1 MGELDDLGEAL
12 PIRDIY
18 EDLAKPA
25 VREAGSAIGNV
36 VKVARF
42 VLAPIDYLA
51 AQHGR
56 WQRYLERVAQKV
68 PDEKRIEA
76 HPQLAGPV
84 LDGLRY
90 VEEGSL
96 TAELFLN
103 LLARA
108 IDRERVGEAHP
119 AFASIIAHLSPDEA
133 LILYHLKKA
142 CFNLKQSASLDSQTR
157 LFSPR
162 KTIANEFP
170 TGGLAFPDNFF
181 VYLDHLHSLNLAGAW
196 QQGHQEPTYEGSREQ
211 QTGVIINSLITLT
224 PFGQL
229 FAKACVPDD
238 LAGVHPSADARSQ
251 QGRTGAA

>member
-1 MGELDDLGEAL
+1 MSGLDDLGNAL
-12 PIRDIY
+12 PIKDIY

-42 VLAPIDYLA
+42 ILAPIDYLA

-68 PDEKRIEA
+68 PDEKRIDA

-84 LDGLRY
+84 LEGLRY
-90 VEEGSL
+90 TEEGSL

-108 IDRERVGEAHP
+108 IDRDRVDEAHP
-119 AFASIIAHLSPDEA
+119 AFASIIAQLSPDEA
-133 LILYHLKKA
+133 LVLYHLRKRPFKLTQTA
-142 CFNLKQSASLDSQTR
+142 ALDPDVR

-162 KTIANEFP
+162 TTVENEFP
-170 TGGLAFPDNFF
+170 TRELAFPNNFF
-181 VYLDHLHSLNLAGAW
+181 MYMDHLHSLNLAGVG
-196 QQGHQEPTYEGSREQ
+196 QQGNQEATYEESPRR
-211 QTGVIINSLITLT
+211 QTGVIIRSSIALT
-224 PFGQL
+224 PFGEL
-229 FAKACVPDD
+229 FSKACVPED
-238 LAGVHPSADARSQ
+238 LAAVHASASSDSE
-251 QGRTGAA
+251 QGEPGAA